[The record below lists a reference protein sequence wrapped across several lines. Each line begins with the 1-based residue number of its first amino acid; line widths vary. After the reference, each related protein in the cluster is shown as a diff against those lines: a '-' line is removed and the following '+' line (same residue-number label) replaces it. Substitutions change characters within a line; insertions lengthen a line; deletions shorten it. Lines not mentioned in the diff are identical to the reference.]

1 MKINNIV
8 KFSVLAVGLAL
19 AGGLPAAAADR
30 YSFDTGHSQLVF
42 TYNHL
47 GLSTQH
53 ARFADFDGTVVFDP
67 ENPANSSVEVT
78 IDPASVRTVTSLLDD
93 DLKSANFF
101 DVANHP
107 TVTFKSTEVRQT
119 GAATGLII
127 GDLTIKGITR
137 PVTLNAT
144 FNFAGEHPLAPYM
157 EWYAG
162 AYYAA
167 FSAHTTILRSDFD
180 LGLYAPL
187 TSDAVTIKIEA
198 ELRRED

>member
-1 MKINNIV
+1 MKKLDILKFIV
-8 KFSVLAVGLAL
+8 LFGGLAL
-19 AGGLPAAAADR
+19 AGVPPATAADR
-30 YSFDTGHSQLVF
+30 YSFDTGHSQLLF

-53 ARFADFDGTVVFDP
+53 ARFADFEGTVVFDQ

-78 IDPASVRTVTSLLDD
+78 IDPASVRTVASLLDD

-107 TVTFKSTEVRQT
+107 TVTFKSTEVRLT

-137 PVTLNAT
+137 PVTLDAT
-144 FNFAGEHPLAPYM
+144 FNFSGEHPLAPYV

-162 AYYAA
+162 AYYSA

-187 TSDAVTIKIEA
+187 TSDSVTIKIEA
-198 ELRRED
+198 ELRRQD

>member
-1 MKINNIV
+1 MKLLN
-8 KFSVLAVGLAL
+8 FFALSLLALGLAL
-19 AGGLPAAAADR
+19 PASAADR
-30 YSFDTGHSQLVF
+30 YSFDTGHSQLLF

-53 ARFADFDGTVVFDP
+53 ARFVGFEGSVAFDP
-67 ENPANSSVEVT
+67 ENPADSSVEVT
-78 IDPASVRTVTSLLDD
+78 IDLASVRTVSSMLDD
-93 DLKSANFF
+93 DLKSENFF

-107 TVTFKSTEVRQT
+107 TATFKSTEVRQT
-119 GAATGLII
+119 GAATGLIT

-137 PVTLNAT
+137 PVTLDVT

-162 AYYAA
+162 AYYSA
-167 FSAHTTILRSDFD
+167 FSARTTILRSDFD